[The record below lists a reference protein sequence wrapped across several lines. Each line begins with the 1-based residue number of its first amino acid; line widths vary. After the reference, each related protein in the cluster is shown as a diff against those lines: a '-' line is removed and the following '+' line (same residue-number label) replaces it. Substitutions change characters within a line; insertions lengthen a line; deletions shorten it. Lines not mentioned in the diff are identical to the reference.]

1 MDNYRTIARQYANEF
16 GIPVDLFMR
25 QIQSESAWNPAAV
38 SPAGAIGFGQLMPAT
53 AQELG
58 VDIMNPQ
65 ENLYGAAKYLRQMH
79 DRFGDWR
86 LALAAYNAG
95 PGRVEQYG
103 GIPPFKETQNYVS
116 SILDERD
123 VRGGPRMSTS
133 NSPQSIADDTMS
145 ALGMRGREMPQQQPM
160 GLLEHL
166 GIQKMGSG
174 GPQGDVP
181 FYQRDRFKDAAGAL
195 ALALNDMQLRPGQG
209 VAQNVAAGRQRR
221 AGNRTIEWLAQQP
234 GGAEFVQMLEAGA
247 DPAQVLMAY
256 RQAQQPAETFRQVT
270 GAQIGLQGEDA
281 AKMFNVGPDGKVTA
295 IGGSGP
301 TFNVGGDALTPF
313 EKGSQEFQV
322 KMWGNLAANA
332 PTAQATLGQVELLDT
347 LLKESGSGFSQG
359 LSKFVYDTTGFD
371 AQGSA
376 ASAASALINQLVPA
390 QLPQGSGTMSDADL
404 ALYKGSLPQLQR
416 SPEGNQIILDGM
428 RALAQYNLATSR
440 IAAQVLNGQMTPQ
453 EGDAAVV
460 ALGNPLAD
468 VNARIRQQGQGGT
481 TGTGGAPVA
490 GDVVDGYRFKGGNPA
505 DQNNWE
511 PI

>member
-25 QIQSESAWNPAAV
+25 QIQAESAWNPAAV

-65 ENLYGAAKYLRQMH
+65 QNLYGAAKYLRQMH

-133 NSPQSIADDTMS
+133 NSPQSIADDAMS

-160 GLLEHL
+160 GLLEQL

-181 FYQRDRFKDAAGAL
+181 FYQRDRFKDTAGAL

-209 VAQNVAAGRQRR
+209 VAQNVAMGRQRR
-221 AGNRTIEWLAQQP
+221 DANRTAQWLAQQP

-256 RQAQQPAETFRQVT
+256 RQSRQPAEATAMQKNYDFLIAQGYSPEKALQAVQGGNVTNISTGTIPPGYQLITDPET
-270 GAQIGLQGEDA
+270 GAQRMEAIPGGPAAAQLAERAEAEANAAELA
-281 AKMFNVGPDGKVTA
+281 AKGESTVNRSVDFLIKA
-295 IGGSGP
+295 I
-301 TFNVGGDALTPF
+301 DK
-313 EKGSQEFQV
+313 KGLFDFPEAGV
-322 KMWGNLAANA
+322 AGNLLAYLGVNQEAVDFRNELASLQAVIAFDRLQEMRNA
-332 PTAQATLGQVELLDT
+332 SKTGGALGGVSEKELTLLINAYGNLMQSTSSERLKENLETIRSVMNKIEKDPVASAMYYGTAQVSGG
-347 LLKESGSGFSQG
+347 SGSGFSI
-359 LSKFVYDTTGFD
+359 TG
-371 AQGSA
+371 
-376 ASAASALINQLVPA
+376 
-390 QLPQGSGTMSDADL
+390 
-404 ALYKGSLPQLQR
+404 
-416 SPEGNQIILDGM
+416 
-428 RALAQYNLATSR
+428 
-440 IAAQVLNGQMTPQ
+440 QV
-453 EGDAAVV
+453 
-460 ALGNPLAD
+460 
-468 VNARIRQQGQGGT
+468 GG
-481 TGTGGAPVA
+481 
-490 GDVVDGYRFKGGNPA
+490 
-505 DQNNWE
+505 
-511 PI
+511 